1 MIKSMNIDFEILV
14 TEEFKDWYEELE
26 EHDADR
32 VVFVVG
38 LLEEKGTGLGFPYSS
53 SIKDSNYPLRE
64 LRVQS
69 KGDPLRIL
77 YAFNP
82 ERNALLILGGDKTGD
97 ARWYEKNIPIAERL
111 WEEHLEELD

>member
-1 MIKSMNIDFEILV
+1 MSTHFEILV
-14 TEEFKDWYEELE
+14 TDEFKDWYEELE

-32 VVFVVG
+32 VFFVVG
-38 LLEEKGTGLGFPYSS
+38 LLEEKGTDLGFPHSS
-53 SIKDSNYPLRE
+53 SIKNSSYPLRE

-69 KGDPLRIL
+69 KGHPLRIL

-97 ARWYEKNIPIAERL
+97 LRWYDKNIPIAERL